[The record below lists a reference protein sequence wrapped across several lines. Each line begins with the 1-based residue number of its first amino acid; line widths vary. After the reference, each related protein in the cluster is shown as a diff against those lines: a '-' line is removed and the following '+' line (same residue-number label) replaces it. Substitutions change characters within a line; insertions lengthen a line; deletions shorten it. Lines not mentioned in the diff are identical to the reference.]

1 MSDFASDFAKAF
13 REFYKSKNFESAY
26 ALALSSRLDKSYFSK
41 MTKNMILN
49 PTETTIEKLAK
60 AFAKQNKTEI
70 EKEKKEKEIIEKEII
85 EKEIIEIQDF
95 FEKWRKIS
103 AMEQQKFSQSI
114 QSWNLNLEVT
124 IDDLS
129 DFKEN
134 LLPEIMAKLENV
146 GKGMIIVKYVKKGSI
161 ILGLES
167 SDESYQ
173 RIREC
178 YQRGELSELLGFTV
192 SDLQPQVSLTQW
204 FAGIFTTGWQSV
216 EELLTPQQLRPA
228 YFAESIQRAKRID
241 LQIDL
246 ITHTVNLVMTLTR
259 EDAGNVIVNLKVFPT
274 SESPNLPPNLKLI
287 LLTEGEVFKEVTSR
301 RADQYIQYE
310 FEAEPGDEFVVKLI
324 LGEAEITENFVM

>member
-1 MSDFASDFAKAF
+1 MSTPTEGKWSEFAKAF
-13 REFYKSKNFESAY
+13 KYFYSRKKFNSAFE
-26 ALALSSRLDKSYFSK
+26 LAQSSGLENSYLSK
-41 MTKNMILN
+41 MKNNPILN
-49 PTETTIEKLAK
+49 PTEATIEKLAE
-60 AFAKQNKTEI
+60 AFVKKNQSNIENEKREI
-70 EKEKKEKEIIEKEII
+70 RE
-85 EKEIIEIQDF
+85 F
-95 FEKWRKIS
+95 FQKWREKQLYRENPS
-103 AMEQQKFSQSI
+103 SEI
-114 QSWNLNLEVT
+114 QSWDLTFVEVKT
-124 IDDLS
+124 NNLS

-146 GKGMIIVKYVKKGSI
+146 GKGMIIVQYVKKGSI

-167 SDESYQ
+167 SDDSYE

-192 SDLQPQVSLTQW
+192 SNLQPQVSLTQW

-228 YFAESIQRAKRID
+228 YFTESIQRAKRID

-301 RADQYIQYE
+301 SADQYIQYE
-310 FEAEPGDEFVVKLI
+310 FEAEPGDEFVVKLV
-324 LGEAEITENFVM
+324 LGEAEITEDFVV